1 MSVATAAVP
10 AAGSAL
16 VPAAGSALVPAAGSA
31 LVPDAGAPPVF
42 SGERGWTATS
52 VREKWLP

>member
-1 MSVATAAVP
+1 MSVATAA
-10 AAGSAL
+10 